1 MKDTA
6 RPTGSVVVPAYNE
19 AGNIGP
25 SLLQIADVLEQ
36 TMPERSWQIVI
47 VDDGSTDSTV
57 PEAESAG
64 GNLVI
69 RGIDVRIMR
78 HVVNRGLGNALQTAF
93 RASTGDV
100 VVVIDCDLS
109 YSADHIPRLVDGL
122 VSRQAKMCIASPY
135 MDGGTT
141 VAIPRHIE
149 RRSRMANSFLST
161 AVHGE
166 ILTLT
171 GMVRAYDGAF
181 IRGLALRATDAEI
194 NIETIYKAQILGAK
208 IVEIPATLDWSG
220 LERRASRTRMTN
232 PRTRS
237 KIRKTFINGVLFR
250 PYVLFG
256 IAGAMLIS
264 FGTLIALIAS
274 LLEGPQVELAVLG
287 ICAIATGV
295 MLGFAGLLSVQ
306 VKRCFEELFFLG
318 SRRIAGEGPAYD
330 ATTGAPPIGIPQLSP
345 ITSIPHPAGPAR

>member
-6 RPTGSVVVPAYNE
+6 RGTGSVVVPAYNE

-36 TMPERSWQIVI
+36 TVPERAWQVVV
-47 VDDGSTDSTV
+47 VDDGSVDSTV
-57 PEAESAG
+57 AEAESAA
-64 GNLVI
+64 GNLVT
-69 RGIDVRIMR
+69 RGIDVRIVR

-93 RASTGDV
+93 RATTGDV

-109 YSADHIPRLVDGL
+109 YSAEHIPRLVDAL
-122 VSRQAKMCIASPY
+122 VTRQAKICIASPY
-135 MDGGTT
+135 MEGGNT

-149 RRSRMANSFLST
+149 RRSRVANSFLSA

-166 ILTLT
+166 IQTLT

-181 IRGLALRATDAEI
+181 VRGLALRSPDAEI
-194 NIETIYKAQILGAK
+194 NIEMIYKAQILGAT
-208 IVEIPATLDWSG
+208 IAEIPATLDWSG
-220 LERRASRTRMTN
+220 LQLRASRTRTLS

-237 KIRKTFINGVLFR
+237 KIYKTFINGVLFR

-256 IAGAMLIS
+256 IGGFLLMCFGAL
-264 FGTLIALIAS
+264 TALTAA

-295 MLGFAGLLSVQ
+295 LLGFAGLLSVQ
-306 VKRCFEELFFLG
+306 IKRCFEELFFLG
-318 SRRIAGEGPAYD
+318 SRRIAGEGSAYNSPD
-330 ATTGAPPIGIPQLSP
+330 GRLALGFPELPPITVIPQA
-345 ITSIPHPAGPAR
+345 AGPGR

>member
-1 MKDTA
+1 MKETS

-36 TMPERSWQIVI
+36 TLPARSWQVVV

-57 PEAESAG
+57 AEAESAG
-64 GNLVI
+64 GNLVT
-69 RGIDVRIMR
+69 RGIDVRIVR

-93 RASTGDV
+93 RATTGDV

-109 YSADHIPRLVDGL
+109 YSADHIPRLVENL
-122 VSRQAKMCIASPY
+122 IERQAKMCIASPY

-149 RRSRMANSFLST
+149 RRSRVANSFLST

-181 IRGLALRATDAEI
+181 IRGLALRSTDAEI
-194 NIETIYKAQILGAK
+194 NIETIYKAQILGAR

-237 KIRKTFINGVLFR
+237 KIYKTFINGVLFR
-250 PYVLFG
+250 PYVLFA
-256 IAGAMLIS
+256 IAGFLLIC
-264 FGTLIALIAS
+264 FGALIALIAA

-295 MLGFAGLLSVQ
+295 LLGFAGLLSVQ

-318 SRRIAGEGPAYD
+318 SKRIAGEGTAYNGPD
-330 ATTGAPPIGIPQLSP
+330 GTPGLGLPELPPI
-345 ITSIPHPAGPAR
+345 TVIPHPAGPAR